1 MNTLRAT
8 LAGVGAYYLVA
19 AVVLTVLGPVRYSL
33 PRYGSI
39 SYDPLLTILA
49 AMTFVGVTAG
59 ALVAYACGG
68 QRALAITAAL
78 QAAAAASAVLP
89 LIGQRALWAVPSD
102 LVGIT
107 PATALLISHLVAV
120 PALLLALALAVLVRR
135 RQTPH
140 ALEGAGVYYLSAVA
154 LSLPTPQLDVRLT
167 LPFAAQ
173 LLPDVWHAATTAVP
187 AVIAATWLSAGTRS
201 IWRASLLVGLFALA
215 GAGPGEI
222 SMLALNVSPYLPV
235 SLIAVPALSAALA
248 AGVVIARRTLVR
260 RASLRSARLRS
271 ASLRSVSAA
280 RPMAAVGGAAAA
292 LMAVGAWAV
301 FAGMP
306 VPSDRVGPVE
316 TYMRTGDER
325 KLVVCVLSGRGE
337 EVLGA
342 AASESA
348 QTVTVAVRL
357 RRAPSWYF
365 HDLVGIPL
373 PVVVTLR
380 DPLGGRT
387 LIDQWSGRAVRE
399 VERASPGRSPW
410 C

>member
-8 LAGVGAYYLVA
+8 LASVGAYYLVA
-19 AVVLTVLGPVRYSL
+19 AVVLIVLGAVRYSL
-33 PRYGSI
+33 PSYGSI

-49 AMTFVGVTAG
+49 AMTFVGLSAG

-68 QRALAITAAL
+68 WRAFAIIASL
-78 QAAAAASAVLP
+78 QAATAVAAIVP
-89 LIGQRALWAVPSD
+89 LLGRGALWTVPSD

-107 PATALLISHLVAV
+107 PATALLLSHLVAV
-120 PALLLALALAVLVRR
+120 PALLVALVLAVRVGRR
-135 RQTPH
+135 H
-140 ALEGAGVYYLSAVA
+140 APDVLEGAGLYYLSAVA
-154 LSLPTPQLDVRLT
+154 LSLPTPQLDIRLA

-173 LLPDVWHAATTAVP
+173 FLPDVWHAATTAVP
-187 AVIAATWLSAGTRS
+187 GVIAAVWLSAGTRS

-215 GAGPGEI
+215 GAAPGEI
-222 SMLALNVSPYLPV
+222 SMLAMNPSPYLPV

-248 AGVVIARRTLVR
+248 AGVVMARRTLVR
-260 RASLRSARLRS
+260 RASLRSA
-271 ASLRSVSAA
+271 SAA
-280 RPMAAVGGAAAA
+280 RSLAAVGGAAAA
-292 LMAVGAWAV
+292 LMLVGAWAV
-301 FAGMP
+301 FTSMP

-316 TYMRTGDER
+316 TYVRTGDER
-325 KLVVCVLSGRGE
+325 KLVVCVISGRGE
-337 EVLGA
+337 EVRGA
-342 AASESA
+342 SASESA

-387 LIDQWSGRAVRE
+387 LIDQWSGRAASE
-399 VERASPGRSPW
+399 VERAAPGRVGHW